1 TPPPLKETLTAYL
14 TVCPLTQLPI
24 RTLEDVLANRTTKS
38 WSPREPTYTRKSC
51 STRPRPYYELRK
63 QMKVV
68 DSMPICSQTPWIRTP
83 TRCASWDQNI
93 NIHFY
98 NAYCNKVYIADQ
110 TFNAYSL
117 GVAFPKGAFYLPA
130 FSF

>member
-1 TPPPLKETLTAYL
+1 PATIEGNLTAYL
-14 TVCPLTQLPI
+14 TVSVTQLPI
-24 RTLEDVLANRTTKS
+24 RTLEDVLANPHYKVLVSKGTNIYAQILLDTS
-38 WSPREPTYTRKSC
+38 G
-51 STRPRPYYELRK
+51 PYYELRK

-68 DSMPICSQTPWIRTP
+68 DSMPICSQTVAVDSNPYQVCIV
-83 TRCASWDQNI
+83 DQNI